1 MMQISTYSFIHLLE
15 ILSWSRKI
23 VSLFGSWS
31 WPGIVP
37 TLVSIGRVW
46 ITWRLHWVAFIFLLL
61 SKWEFL
67 SDRLINDNRMPTI
80 ASVAFLFFLKSS
92 LVETRNIFGCRIICL
107 LRVSS
112 IVIEQGILSRIFG
125 LFDINQEI
133 LLHFISDDLVEH
145 VFRLFHLGFLI
156 LL

>member
-1 MMQISTYSFIHLLE
+1 
-15 ILSWSRKI
+15 
-23 VSLFGSWS
+23 
-31 WPGIVP
+31 
-37 TLVSIGRVW
+37 
-46 ITWRLHWVAFIFLLL
+46 
-61 SKWEFL
+61 
-67 SDRLINDNRMPTI
+67 MPTI